1 MHGPGAAAHHL
12 GPARVPRYSADW
24 SPDEA
29 TGRAVAVTLARSVG
43 HVEQTDTSHRE
54 GLDLPRPGLGREEFL
69 TTVLQ
74 KAAQPICVVD
84 GEGRVRLAN
93 RAAIAALGHGG
104 GPDQPAAL
112 PAATDEIVARDL
124 DWFVRR
130 DGSML
135 PVSYVSVPLE
145 MPEERLAVV
154 TFADLEDRVRAERL
168 RQEHEALLAAQRRIA
183 TLVAGGATSAD
194 VFAAIAEQVA
204 DVLGLPLV
212 VVWRYEA
219 DGMGM
224 VLSARGELPHPF
236 EPGSRWPLDGE
247 AVCAL
252 LRTNSH
258 PERADDLAA
267 AHGTIAE
274 AQQRAGIRACAG
286 APIIVD
292 GRSWGAISALS
303 TDPKALADG
312 LEYRLAEITELVAT
326 AISNTA
332 SREEVTRLADQE
344 AALRRVA
351 TLVARSV
358 PQAELFRAVVA
369 EVGGLFGADRAGLM
383 RYEPDA
389 TVTPVAS
396 WTADGAPPSVPERW
410 PIEEGDPAALI
421 AATRRPARVDDWS
434 EVPGPIA
441 AFVRDGG
448 VTSWVG
454 SPILVGGHL
463 WGAVAVDRT
472 RPEAFPPDTGS
483 RLENFGELIA
493 TAIANVEARAELAAS
508 RARVVAAADEE
519 RRRVVRDLHDGAQ
532 QRLVRTILTLKRAC
546 QASENGQGLDVPAV
560 LDEALDHAERAM
572 EELRELAHG
581 ILPATLRHGGL
592 AAAVRELAARMP
604 LPVET
609 YITAERLPAT
619 VEATAYFVVS
629 EALTNV
635 AKHARARHASVT
647 AGVECGTLR
656 IRVRDDGVGG
666 AAPGGTGLLGL
677 ADRVAALEGQ
687 LRVESPAGGG
697 TLLAADLSLPG

>member
-1 MHGPGAAAHHL
+1 MQAIP
-12 GPARVPRYSADW
+12 S
-24 SPDEA
+24 
-29 TGRAVAVTLARSVG
+29 TLPPLVG
-43 HVEQTDTSHRE
+43 HVEHTDTK
-54 GLDLPRPGLGREEFL
+54 LGGEHVL
-69 TTVLQ
+69 AAVLQ

-84 GEGRVRLAN
+84 GEGRIRLAN
-93 RAAIAALGHGG
+93 RAATAALGHDGG
-104 GPDQPAAL
+104 ADQPATL

-124 DWFVRR
+124 DWFVRG

-154 TFADLEDRVRAERL
+154 TFADLEDRVRTERL

-219 DGMGM
+219 DGTGM
-224 VLSARGELPHPF
+224 VLSARGELRHPF

-252 LRTNSH
+252 LRTAGH
-258 PERADDLAA
+258 PERSDHLEAA
-267 AHGTIAE
+267 RGTIAE
-274 AQQRAGIRACAG
+274 AQLRAGIRACAG

-303 TDPKALADG
+303 TDANALADG

-332 SREEVTRLADQE
+332 SREEVARLADQE

-351 TLVARSV
+351 TLVARGV

-369 EVGGLFGADRAGLM
+369 EVGRLFSADRAAM
-383 RYEPDA
+383 IRYEPAA

-396 WTADGAPPSVPERW
+396 WTAAGALPSVPECW
-410 PIEEGDPAALI
+410 PIEDGDPATLI

-434 EVPGPIA
+434 DVPGPIG
-441 AFVRDGG
+441 AFIRDAG

-454 SPILVGGHL
+454 SPVLVGGRV
-463 WGAVAVDRT
+463 WGAVIVDRT
-472 RPEAFPPDTGS
+472 RPAPFPPDIES
-483 RLENFGELIA
+483 RLESFGELIA
-493 TAIANVEARAELAAS
+493 TAISNVEARTELAAS
-508 RARVVAAADEE
+508 RARIVAAADEE

-532 QRLVRTILTLKRAC
+532 QRLVRTILTLKRAH
-546 QASENGQGLDVPAV
+546 QTAEDEPELVPATV
-560 LDEALDHAERAM
+560 DDALEQAEHAL

-581 ILPATLRHGGL
+581 ILPGTLRHGGL

-609 YITAERLPAT
+609 HVTADRLPAT
-619 VEATAYFVVS
+619 IEANAYFVVS
-629 EALTNV
+629 EALANV
-635 AKHARARHASVT
+635 AKHACAGRASVT

-656 IRVRDDGVGG
+656 IRVRDDGIGG
-666 AAPGGTGLLGL
+666 ARPGGSGLVGL
-677 ADRVAALEGQ
+677 ADRVAALEGR
-687 LRVESPAGGG
+687 LTVESPVGGG
-697 TLLAADLSLPG
+697 TLVAADLPLPT